1 MSVSSFC
8 RFWHLQDILKMLC
21 RKTLSL
27 FWTTYSGMV
36 LLWEVYWKYF
46 WKFCLL
52 LRHSSSPEKNRW
64 RVPTGHFPVAFLV
77 VGTFILTQ
85 KEVILLA
92 NVRDSEHLQKGN
104 LPIGKS
110 RLSGLSVRIKQCSV
124 WRWET
129 GGERSRRKRRRRK
142 WEAEQRDG
150 HFISTA
156 KDLQAGNCDPKVQ
169 IRTVGSQERRART
182 LSSLSQSPLTLFDSS
197 FWKYF

>member
-1 MSVSSFC
+1 MEILPSLKASFQAL
-8 RFWHLQDILKMLC
+8 RRRGEGSPLDI
-21 RKTLSL
+21 
-27 FWTTYSGMV
+27 
-36 LLWEVYWKYF
+36 
-46 WKFCLL
+46 
-52 LRHSSSPEKNRW
+52 
-64 RVPTGHFPVAFLV
+64 FPFAFLV

-85 KEVILLA
+85 KEVTLLA
-92 NVRDSEHLQKGN
+92 NVRDSERLQKGN
-104 LPIGKS
+104 LPIDKS
-110 RLSGLSVRIKQCSV
+110 GLSGLSVRIKQCSV

-142 WEAEQRDG
+142 WEVEQRDG

-156 KDLQAGNCDPKVQ
+156 KDLQAGNCDPKVH